1 MIEDQIPILDF
12 NGNTVQDAVS
22 TFILTISLHFV
33 RDPSAL
39 KIKILNSFPTL
50 DVKNLVT
57 SNGTKTLSS
66 LVSYSEKIQTNI
78 SRKKSS
84 LLDYQ
89 PF

>member
-1 MIEDQIPILDF
+1 MIEDQIHILDF
-12 NGNTVQDAVS
+12 NGNTVQDVVS
-22 TFILTISLHFV
+22 ILILTISLHIV

-39 KIKILNSFPTL
+39 KIKILNSSPTL

-57 SNGTKTLSS
+57 FNGTKTLSS
-66 LVSYSEKIQTNI
+66 LMSYSEKIQTNI